1 MDPSLS
7 LNVKDL
13 QSVSAPQDDPFDRNM
28 DVRSARVT
36 MFTQPNSLGVLEV
49 GTCGYERRVLVQ
61 LRKRWAKFSNVN
73 LRLRRV
79 SLRKASIK
87 AQDRLTGDLVNSNP

>member
-1 MDPSLS
+1 
-7 LNVKDL
+7 
-13 QSVSAPQDDPFDRNM
+13 
-28 DVRSARVT
+28 

-87 AQDRLTGDLVNSNP
+87 AQNRLSGDLVNSNHWHVGRCAHWKDSVVRDDLSQASGWCSYR